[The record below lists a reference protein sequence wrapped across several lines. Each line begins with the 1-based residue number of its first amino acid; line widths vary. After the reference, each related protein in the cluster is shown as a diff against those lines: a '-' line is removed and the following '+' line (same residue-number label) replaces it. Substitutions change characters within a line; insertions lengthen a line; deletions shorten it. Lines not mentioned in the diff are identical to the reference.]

1 MILKGSLPPS
11 YRLVDQQYKVKDGA
25 TCSVVFV
32 LASVSW
38 ESGVSTEDDEA
49 PQLIFGGLLRWTERS
64 NVRYQHGGFVE
75 IHQRLCGT
83 DSGVHTNS
91 PSYRIQNIESLFSM
105 NNTEIC
111 LLTA

>member
-25 TCSVVFV
+25 TCSVFFV

-49 PQLIFGGLLRWTERS
+49 PQLIFGGLLR
-64 NVRYQHGGFVE
+64 
-75 IHQRLCGT
+75 
-83 DSGVHTNS
+83 
-91 PSYRIQNIESLFSM
+91 
-105 NNTEIC
+105 
-111 LLTA
+111 